1 MRRSISWIVLATAV
15 LGCSRTPKEYLV
27 GAAGPQTLHSGIQ
40 TQHGIDLA
48 VEEIN
53 RSGGI
58 NGVPLRILAR
68 DDHSTGAQAARVAGE
83 FVANPRIIAVIGHA
97 GSGAEV
103 AAARVY
109 DGGRLAAVATT
120 PSSPDLTG
128 ASPWVF
134 RMISSDS
141 VNGVML
147 ARFASSLSDSLH
159 RPVRVGVLYRNDAYG
174 RGLSDAFL
182 RSFRGEVI
190 SNDPVSADTDLEPYV
205 SLYKQKHPDLVFVA
219 SEEDLGLRFLR
230 EARRQQLASRF
241 LGGDGWQGVIA
252 DSASEGVYIGTPFT
266 AQIPGGTV
274 EQFVSA
280 YRARFGVVPDASSSL
295 AYDATKLV
303 AEAIQKGGGDRDG
316 VRRYLASLSRAAA
329 YSALSGPMWF
339 AATNDPVGDNFRIT
353 RVHDGTM
360 LPVTVS
366 PSVPAGGK

>member
-1 MRRSISWIVLATAV
+1 MRRTISWIVLTIAV
-15 LGCSRTPKEYLV
+15 FGCSRAPNEYLI
-27 GAAGPQTLHSGIQ
+27 GAAGPRTLQSGIQ

-53 RSGGI
+53 HSGGI
-58 NGVPLRILAR
+58 NGVPLRVLAR
-68 DDHSTGAQAARVAGE
+68 DDHSNGAQAARVAGE
-83 FVANPRIIAVIGHA
+83 FVANPRVIAVIGHA

-109 DGGRLAAVATT
+109 DGGRLPALATT

-159 RPVRVGVLYRNDAYG
+159 RAVRVGVLYRNDAYG

-182 RSFRGEVI
+182 RSFHGEVI
-190 SNDPVSADTDLEPYV
+190 SNDPISADTDLEPYV
-205 SLYKQKHPDLVFVA
+205 SRYKERQPDLIFVA
-219 SEEDLGLRFLR
+219 SEEELGIRFLR
-230 EARRQQLASRF
+230 EARRQQLSSRF

-252 DSASEGVYIGTPFT
+252 DSASEGVYVGTPFSAQT
-266 AQIPGGTV
+266 ADGTI
-274 EQFVSA
+274 QRFVSA
-280 YRARFGVVPDASSSL
+280 YRARFGVLPDASSSL

-303 AEAIQKGGGDRDG
+303 AQAIQTGGDRDG
-316 VRRYLASLSRAAA
+316 VRRYLSALSHATP
-329 YSALSGPMWF
+329 YFALSGPMWF
-339 AATNDPVGDNFRIT
+339 ATTNDPVGDNFRIT

-360 LPVTVS
+360 LPV
-366 PSVPAGGK
+366 GGK

>member
-1 MRRSISWIVLATAV
+1 MRRSFSWIVLATA
-15 LGCSRTPKEYLV
+15 LFTCSRTPREYLI
-27 GAAGPQTLHSGIQ
+27 GAAGPQTLQSGIQ

-58 NGVPLRILAR
+58 NGVPLRILQR

-83 FVANPRIIAVIGHA
+83 FVANPSVIAVVGHA

-109 DGGRLAAVATT
+109 DGGRLPALATT

-147 ARFASSLSDSLH
+147 ARFASSLTDSLH
-159 RPVRVGVLYRNDAYG
+159 RPVRVAVLYRNDAYG

-182 RSFRGEVI
+182 RSFRGDVI
-190 SNDPVSADTDLEPYV
+190 STDPVSADTDLEPYV
-205 SLYKQKHPDLVFVA
+205 SLYKQKQPDLVFMA
-219 SEEDLGLRFLR
+219 SEEELGIRFLR
-230 EARRQQLASRF
+230 EARRQRLTSRF
-241 LGGDGWQGVIA
+241 LGGDGWQGVTG
-252 DSASEGVYIGTPFT
+252 DSASEGVYVGTPFS
-266 AQIPGGTV
+266 AQTSDGAV
-274 EQFVSA
+274 QRFVSA
-280 YRARFGVVPDASSSL
+280 YRARFGIPPDASSSL
-295 AYDATKLV
+295 AYDATKLM
-303 AEAIQKGGGDRDG
+303 AQAIQKGGGNREG
-316 VRRYLASLSRAAA
+316 VRRYLSALSRASA

-339 AATNDPVGDNFRIT
+339 ATTNDPVGDSFRIT

-360 LPVTVS
+360 IPV
-366 PSVPAGGK
+366 GGK